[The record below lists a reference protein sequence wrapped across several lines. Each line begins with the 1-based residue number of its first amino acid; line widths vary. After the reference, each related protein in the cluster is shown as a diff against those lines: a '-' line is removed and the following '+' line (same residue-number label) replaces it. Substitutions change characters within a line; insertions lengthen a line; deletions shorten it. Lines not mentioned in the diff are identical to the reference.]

1 MTGTVDQSENYFER
15 DPQLY
20 DEWCTYCL
28 VLDEPRTF
36 EVDGEEYTV
45 SILVLDGAEYTEEYG
60 DNPFPEF
67 WGMKVKVENASVYKS
82 RYNFDVS
89 PLACYIN
96 EIHANE

>member
-45 SILVLDGAEYTEEYG
+45 SILALDGAEYT
-60 DNPFPEF
+60 
-67 WGMKVKVENASVYKS
+67 
-82 RYNFDVS
+82 
-89 PLACYIN
+89 
-96 EIHANE
+96 